1 MHDARKSSQKTGTS
15 SLAPGSELAARLLSV
30 LDALEDAVFV
40 ADTEGR
46 LQFFNRSAREI
57 YGSSLDALIG
67 KEWKPRNVFLPDRM
81 TPFPADQDLPLLRA
95 VRGETVS
102 NVELFVRGETPE
114 QGHDVRVSARP
125 LLDDAGRILGA
136 ITVLR
141 DVTAS
146 KQRSKSLESTRRTL
160 TSIMQSS
167 ADAIIG
173 TDLQGVV
180 MSWSPGAERIF
191 GYREEEM
198 LGRSMNVLSVPG
210 QADDPLQIIKSL
222 AAGGAVEQY
231 ETSRRHKDGRT
242 VSVSITVLPL
252 RDARGNIEGVLGI
265 TRDLS
270 ETKRLIYSE
279 QMARA
284 ETLAERRFR
293 QLLEAAPDAILEVDS
308 EGKIVLLNETAEKM
322 FGYSREELLGLNV
335 ETLVPAAMR
344 GSHVEHRRSYTSQP
358 LMRPMGI
365 GLELKAQKKDGS
377 LFPVEISLSPNRV
390 EEGLRV
396 IALVRDIS
404 ARKEAEDRL
413 RAIQAEHTA
422 ELAAKN
428 LQLEARN
435 RDVEK
440 ANRLKSEFLASMSHE
455 LRTPL
460 HTIIGFSE
468 LMTEELEGPLTPKQ
482 KRFLGHILQDSRH
495 LLELINEI
503 LDLSK
508 IEAGRLELQLG
519 PFDFAACLGEV
530 LAGIQQQAA
539 AKNIRLENRNTF
551 QGEIFADRLR
561 VKEILYNLLSNA
573 VKFTPNEG
581 LVWVESVVRGKW
593 LSTTVGDT
601 GIGISPE
608 EHESVFEKFYQVGST
623 TKGTREGTGLGL
635 PITRKLVELHGG
647 AIQLESRPGEGSR
660 FSFTL
665 PLTGLQQENT

>member
-1 MHDARKSSQKTGTS
+1 MHDARKKHKTAQVN
-15 SLAPGSELAARLLSV
+15 SLATGSEFTTRLFSV
-30 LDALEDAVFV
+30 LDALEDAVFA
-40 ADTEGR
+40 ADSEGR
-46 LQFFNRSAREI
+46 LVFFNRAVREI
-57 YGSSLDALIG
+57 YGDSLDQCIG
-67 KEWKPRNVFLPDRM
+67 EEWKPRNVYLPDRV
-81 TPFPADQDLPLLRA
+81 TPFPDQESPLRRA
-95 VRGETVS
+95 ARGETVS
-102 NVELFVRGETPE
+102 NVELFIRGETAG

-125 LLDDAGRILGA
+125 VLDESGRILGT
-136 ITVLR
+136 IIVLR

-146 KQRSKSLESTRRTL
+146 KQRSQSLDSTRRTL
-160 TSIMQSS
+160 TSIIQSS

-173 TDLQGVV
+173 TDLDGVV
-180 MSWSPGAERIF
+180 TNWSPGAEHIF
-191 GYREEEM
+191 GYRAEEM
-198 LGRSMNVLSVPG
+198 LGKSIALLAVPG
-210 QADDPLQIIKSL
+210 HTDEPLQVIKRL
-222 AAGGAVEQY
+222 VAGSAVEQH
-231 ETSRRHKDGRT
+231 ETIRRHKDGSA
-242 VSVSITVLPL
+242 VPVSITVLPL
-252 RDARGNIEGVLGI
+252 RDAHGDIEGALGI
-265 TRDLS
+265 ARDIS
-270 ETKRLIYSE
+270 ETKRLIQSE
-279 QMARA
+279 QIARA

-308 EGKIVLLNETAEKM
+308 DGKIVLLNETAEKI

-335 ETLVPAAMR
+335 ETLVPASMR
-344 GSHVEHRRSYTSQP
+344 GSHAEHRRSYTSQP

-365 GLELKAQKKDGS
+365 GLELKAQRKDGS

-396 IALVRDIS
+396 IALIRDIS
-404 ARKEAEDRL
+404 ARKDAEDRL

-460 HTIIGFSE
+460 HTVIGFSE
-468 LMTEELEGPLTPKQ
+468 LLTEELEGPLTPKQ
-482 KRFLGHILQDSRH
+482 KRFVGHILQDSRH

-519 PFDFAACLGEV
+519 PFGFASCLGEV
-530 LAGIQQQAA
+530 LTGIQQQAA
-539 AKNIRLENRNTF
+539 AKNIRLENRNAF
-551 QGEIFADRLR
+551 QGNIFADRLR

-573 VKFTPNEG
+573 VKFTPNGG
-581 LVWVESVVRGKW
+581 LVWVESATQGNKW
-593 LSTTVGDT
+593 LLTTVGDT

-608 EHESVFEKFYQVGST
+608 EHESIFEKFYQVGST

-635 PITRKLVELHGG
+635 PITSKLVELHGG
-647 AIQLESRPGEGSR
+647 TIQVESQPGQGSR

-665 PLTGLQQENT
+665 PLAGLQDT